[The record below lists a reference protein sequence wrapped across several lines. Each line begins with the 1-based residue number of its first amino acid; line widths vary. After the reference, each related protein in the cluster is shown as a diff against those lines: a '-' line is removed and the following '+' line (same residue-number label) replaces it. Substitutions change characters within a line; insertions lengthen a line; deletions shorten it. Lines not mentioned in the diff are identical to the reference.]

1 MIKPQLIAAAEDVS
15 RAQRA
20 GVPAQELEA
29 RRFSPFSRRF
39 CSHWI
44 TIEITL
50 TEHMFLMW
58 KCFPMLKELCKSHP
72 RRQKWSRLSGL
83 KSDGRLSSRP
93 SPSKQSADTTESL
106 AEPHIDYVSPE
117 LQVSFAIGVLG
128 QKQLPADDDR

>member
-1 MIKPQLIAAAEDVS
+1 
-15 RAQRA
+15 
-20 GVPAQELEA
+20 
-29 RRFSPFSRRF
+29 
-39 CSHWI
+39 
-44 TIEITL
+44 
-50 TEHMFLMW
+50 MFLMW
-58 KCFPMLKELCKSHP
+58 KCFPILKELCKSHP

-93 SPSKQSADTTESL
+93 SPSKQSADTIESL